1 MRAFLTGASGFIGSH
16 LVDYLLERKWQ
27 VRTLRHERK
36 IHREEEIEVVR
47 GDVRDF
53 HTLRDALE
61 ETDVLF
67 HMAASLGSALIS
79 GEEFYKINAAG
90 TKNVLKAAQEK
101 KVKRIVHLS
110 SAGVLGSVEKNETA
124 SEEYPL
130 NPVSIYDQ
138 TKLEGEKIAIQKAR
152 EGMDIVVVRPGWVY
166 GPGDRRTF
174 KLISSIADRKFILVT
189 RGKTWQTPIYIQDLI
204 EGILLCTEKGRK
216 GEIYH
221 LSGGEVLR
229 VREIVEVIASATGK
243 KIPPLTLPLFP
254 VSLAAFALEKIF
266 FLFRKEAPLNRAK
279 LSFFIHPKPLSIRK
293 AEKELGFAPKR
304 NFKDGMALTVAWYR
318 ENNWL

>member
-16 LVDYLLERKWQ
+16 LVDYLLEIKWQ
-27 VRTLRHERK
+27 VRALRYERK
-36 IHREEEIEVVR
+36 IHREEEIEVIR

-53 HTLRDALE
+53 HSLRDALE
-61 ETDVLF
+61 DTDILF

-79 GEEFYKINAAG
+79 EEEFSRINADG
-90 TKNVLKAAQEK
+90 TKNVLKAAQAQ

-110 SAGVLGSVEKNETA
+110 SAGVLGSVKKNEIA
-124 SEEYPL
+124 GEDYPP
-130 NPVSIYDQ
+130 NPISFYDK
-138 TKLEGEKIAIQKAR
+138 TKFEGEKIALQMAR
-152 EGMDIVVVRPGWVY
+152 EGMNIVVVRPGWVY

-174 KLISSIADRKFILVT
+174 KLISSIANRKFFLVT
-189 RGKTWQTPIYIQDLI
+189 QGKTWQTPIYIQDLI
-204 EGILLCTEKGRK
+204 EGMLLCTEKGRK

-221 LSGGEVLR
+221 LCGGEVLS

-243 KIPPLTLPLFP
+243 KIPPLILPLFP
-254 VSLAAFALEKIF
+254 VKLAAFALEKIF
-266 FLFRKEAPLNRAK
+266 VLFRKEAPLNRAK

-304 NFKDGMALTVAWYR
+304 NFKDEMALTVAWYR